1 MGMVPGRGP
10 SPSAWGPPALKA
22 FLQPKHSERK
32 RQEHAQSCSRWGSP
46 PCPRPLPSQPH
57 HPTAPACSPI
67 PPSIPAG
74 LVGTMCS
81 SQLGPAFICLL
92 ISSSSGLAAV
102 SHSPELSRLHGC
114 NLLCLGRKHNTKENS
129 NNQNP
134 SGQEARS
141 STSLRYQP

>member
-1 MGMVPGRGP
+1 MGMVPGHGP
-10 SPSAWGPPALKA
+10 SPSAWGPPSLRA

-32 RQEHAQSCSRWGSP
+32 RQEHGQSCSRWGSP

-57 HPTAPACSPI
+57 HPTAPVCSTI

-81 SQLGPAFICLL
+81 SQLSPAFICLL
-92 ISSSSGLAAV
+92 IVSSSGLAAV
-102 SHSPELSRLHGC
+102 SHSPKLSRLC
-114 NLLCLGRKHNTKENS
+114 VYNLLCLGRKHNTKEIS
-129 NNQNP
+129 NHQNP
-134 SGQEARS
+134 SGLEARS